1 MSELKT
7 KIIKFWHQVDLS
19 SITRTHNLLIS
30 LENSIPIDTMLDLSS
45 PDGKGS
51 FSITAIEHDGDIMI
65 VHMEGK
71 VEGYGIVRLSH
82 AYEHL
87 SDRSGGTLSGT
98 AEAILDDG
106 GIASTPH
113 MGTFSRDGGK
123 TIAYGTD
130 FVTNGDLN
138 FVRFEVDLINKT
150 AEVNFWSLK

>member
-1 MSELKT
+1 
-7 KIIKFWHQVDLS
+7 
-19 SITRTHNLLIS
+19 
-30 LENSIPIDTMLDLSS
+30 MLDLSS

-51 FSITAIEHDGDIMI
+51 FSITAIEHDGDMMV

-87 SDRSGGTLSGT
+87 SDRSGGTLSCT

-113 MGTFSRDGGK
+113 MGTSSRDGGK
-123 TIAYGTD
+123 TTAYGTD

>member
-1 MSELKT
+1 
-7 KIIKFWHQVDLS
+7 
-19 SITRTHNLLIS
+19 
-30 LENSIPIDTMLDLSS
+30 MLDLSS

-51 FSITAIEHDGDIMI
+51 FSITAIEHDGDIMV

-150 AEVNFWSLK
+150 AEVNFWPLK

>member
-1 MSELKT
+1 
-7 KIIKFWHQVDLS
+7 
-19 SITRTHNLLIS
+19 
-30 LENSIPIDTMLDLSS
+30 MLDLSS

-51 FSITAIEHDGDIMI
+51 FSITAIEHDGDMMV

-87 SDRSGGTLSGT
+87 SDRSGGTLIGT

-123 TIAYGTD
+123 MIAYGTD

>member
-1 MSELKT
+1 MAGLKT
-7 KIIKFWHQVDLS
+7 KIIKFWVQVDLNPT
-19 SITRTHNLLIS
+19 TRTHNLLIS

-45 PDGKGS
+45 PDGKGF
-51 FSITAIEHDGDIMI
+51 FSITAIEHDGDIMV

-106 GIASTPH
+106 GIESTPH
-113 MGTFSRDGGK
+113 MGTFSRAGGK
-123 TIAYGTD
+123 MIAYGTD